1 MSGNVRWGV
10 TPNGFVWGMSGNVRW
25 SVTPNGLVCI
35 SAPWAEIKVAT
46 SVCTGGSNMPPAY
59 CDLDGSSPSAYTY
72 KKQTIERWSVFYGDP
87 ERTRTVDLQR
97 DRLAC

>member
-1 MSGNVRWGV
+1 
-10 TPNGFVWGMSGNVRW
+10 MSGNVRW

-35 SAPWAEIKVAT
+35 SAQGAEIKVAT

-59 CDLDGSSPSAYTY
+59 CDFDGSSPYQTN
-72 KKQTIERWSVFYGDP
+72 KKEVIQKDDIFFGDP